1 MTKKTILTALAL
13 SMWSVSALAVSLGTD
28 ITYFDNRVDSN
39 ADPVLNDWWN
49 GGSPDPRVN
58 GGLEVGEDQEV
69 EPSASVGQNF
79 DLEGVYLTNAGIL
92 SLVGGYDFAAGAG
105 GYLSGDIF
113 IDIDPTFAPTN
124 TPGSVEPPN
133 PTGAGYEYVIDITP
147 VAGPGLLATYNVYAI
162 SGLTVGSGLLGA
174 TPLAA
179 ESVLQESNPWRIDD
193 AYIRSQGLVS
203 IASGAITLASYASD
217 AALAAAYDNY
227 ATDYVPVGDQHY
239 VLSGFDLSSFLNLDT
254 TTLYIHNTMQCGND
268 VLTGFVPVPE
278 PSTYALLGLG
288 LAAAAAKRKF
298 CKAS

>member
-1 MTKKTILTALAL
+1 MTKRTVVTALAL

-49 GGSPDPRVN
+49 GGTPDPRVN
-58 GGLEVGEDQEV
+58 GGLSVGEDQEV
-69 EPSASVGQNF
+69 EPSAAPGQSF
-79 DLEGVYLTNAGIL
+79 DLEGVYLTDAGIL
-92 SLVGGYDFAAGAG
+92 SLVGGYDFANGVG

-147 VAGPGLLATYNVYAI
+147 AAGSGLLATYNVYAI

-174 TPLAA
+174 TSLAA
-179 ESVLQESNPWRIDD
+179 EPVLQESNPWRLDD
-193 AYIRSQGLVS
+193 TYIPNLQLV
-203 IASGAITLASYASD
+203 ASGALTLTGYASD

-288 LAAAAAKRKF
+288 LAAAAAKRRF
-298 CKAS
+298 CKVS

>member
-1 MTKKTILTALAL
+1 LTKKTVVTALAL

-39 ADPVLNDWWN
+39 ADPVFNDWWN

-58 GGLEVGEDQEV
+58 GGEAVGEDQEV
-69 EPSASVGQNF
+69 EPYAAPSQSF
-79 DLEGVYLTNAGIL
+79 DLEGMYLTNAGIL
-92 SLVGGYDFAAGAG
+92 SLVGGYDFANGAG

-133 PTGAGYEYVIDITP
+133 TTGAGYEYVIDITP
-147 VAGPGLLATYNVYAI
+147 AAGPGLLATYNVYAI

-174 TPLAA
+174 TPLAG
-179 ESVLQESNPWRIDD
+179 ETVLQESNPWRLDD
-193 AYIRSQGLVS
+193 TYIPNLQLV
-203 IASGAITLASYASD
+203 ASGAFTLTGYASD

-288 LAAAAAKRKF
+288 LAAAAAKRRF